1 MLQAHLEFE
10 TLLEDKC
17 ALVVENDA
25 HSLVAIS
32 SILRDLGV
40 RFKRNTTGAKVI
52 EQMRAMTPWPDFVLL
67 DIDLPLHQALAINHH
82 IHTDPL
88 LRAIPVIAVGSV
100 IDFAVRQ
107 RLQNEGFAT
116 FVLKPLPRR
125 QFGEL
130 VERILAGEDGWEA
143 QI

>member
-1 MLQAHLEFE
+1 
-10 TLLEDKC
+10 LLEDKW

-32 SILRDLGV
+32 SILRDLGIH
-40 RFKRNTTGAKVI
+40 FKRNTTGVNVI
-52 EQMRAMTPWPDFVLL
+52 EQICAMNPRPDFVLL
-67 DIDLPLHQALAINHH
+67 DIDLPHSAAFSINLHIQS
-82 IHTDPL
+82 DPL

-107 RLQNEGFAT
+107 RLHHDGFAT

-125 QFGEL
+125 QFGNL
-130 VERILAGEDGWEA
+130 VQRILGGDEG
-143 QI
+143 